1 MCVQIIIQ
9 RIPNR
14 GKNYNFNV
22 HSKCTYTFPS
32 NREWQRSNDSVNRE
46 MNYHEIGIINQ
57 RERVPKREAK
67 IERRRITANPILKVK
82 FVL

>member
-32 NREWQRSNDSVNRE
+32 NRDDSILMSVNRK

-67 IERRRITANPILKVK
+67 IERRRIIANPILSQIC
-82 FVL
+82 FS

>member
-14 GKNYNFNV
+14 GKTIILMYTVNV
-22 HSKCTYTFPS
+22 HILSPQTEMTVFC
-32 NREWQRSNDSVNRE
+32 NDSVNRK

-57 RERVPKREAK
+57 RERVPKRSL
-67 IERRRITANPILKVK
+67 R
-82 FVL
+82 